1 MNRYE
6 SYKDVDLPWLK
17 EVPSHW
23 EVSKIKRISYYD
35 TGNSIK
41 DSEKDNYT
49 IKNQTRKYI
58 STSDIN
64 KEFSKINHKS
74 GLFIPKTQKAF
85 KIAKKNST
93 LVCIEGGSGGEKV
106 ALIEEDVCYVNK
118 LCSFYTEKMNS
129 KYFFYYFKSNLFKS
143 LYFSHVN
150 GDRNGVSKQNLG
162 LFVITIPGIQEQTQ
176 IANYLDWKINEID
189 KLIAKE
195 KEKIRELEKLTDY
208 KISEMIWNNKNFKL
222 ERIKNLFTLRNERH
236 VEDKEVD
243 LISLYTKL
251 GVIRNEE
258 VEYKTGNKNTT
269 IEGYKKVYVNDIVVN
284 IMLCWM
290 GAIGVSKY
298 DGVTS
303 PAYDIYK
310 PNLKKV
316 NPHFFHYL
324 FRTQKFKDILYKN
337 GKGIVLMKWRVY
349 SDKFRNISVPLFS
362 LIE

>member
-106 ALIEEDVCYVNK
+106 ALIE
-118 LCSFYTEKMNS
+118 
-129 KYFFYYFKSNLFKS
+129 
-143 LYFSHVN
+143 
-150 GDRNGVSKQNLG
+150 
-162 LFVITIPGIQEQTQ
+162 
-176 IANYLDWKINEID
+176 
-189 KLIAKE
+189 
-195 KEKIRELEKLTDY
+195 
-208 KISEMIWNNKNFKL
+208 
-222 ERIKNLFTLRNERH
+222 
-236 VEDKEVD
+236 
-243 LISLYTKL
+243 
-251 GVIRNEE
+251 
-258 VEYKTGNKNTT
+258 
-269 IEGYKKVYVNDIVVN
+269 
-284 IMLCWM
+284 
-290 GAIGVSKY
+290 
-298 DGVTS
+298 
-303 PAYDIYK
+303 
-310 PNLKKV
+310 
-316 NPHFFHYL
+316 
-324 FRTQKFKDILYKN
+324 
-337 GKGIVLMKWRVY
+337 
-349 SDKFRNISVPLFS
+349 
-362 LIE
+362 